1 MYKPQTE
8 FLELNTFERE
18 VRSLMEPSALN
29 DRYDFDLTIISKHDL
44 TLKQNMP
51 INGLET
57 AGAILHG
64 RKTHVFSKIEA
75 LG

>member
-1 MYKPQTE
+1 MYKPRTE

-18 VRSLMEPSALN
+18 VRSLIEPSALN

-44 TLKQNMP
+44 TLKQKMP

-64 RKTHVFSKIEA
+64 RNTHVFSKIEA